1 MTYRTHQRSICWFY
15 WSVDLWCSMNL
26 FSAKSEEVPN
36 IFWCRVR
43 RCVLSFSVWCNSK
56 LNLSGLWTVGRTK
69 HDIWRHHL
77 GLRGA
82 VMACFDY
89 FLTFLAD
96 SKKFQL
102 QPYLQQL
109 THNIVEMTCELL
121 YLLHVYTFTSLNH
134 DRIEK
139 NAEYLY
145 LIVYLHWTV
154 SSKDKK

>member
-1 MTYRTHQRSICWFY
+1 
-15 WSVDLWCSMNL
+15 
-26 FSAKSEEVPN
+26 
-36 IFWCRVR
+36 
-43 RCVLSFSVWCNSK
+43 
-56 LNLSGLWTVGRTK
+56 
-69 HDIWRHHL
+69 
-77 GLRGA
+77 
-82 VMACFDY
+82 MACFDY

-145 LIVYLHWTV
+145 LIVYLH
-154 SSKDKK
+154 